1 MGAIDADAHVVECEK
16 TFEYLDP
23 EFQDYKPR
31 VMVQKTEDVV
41 VLDNEGL
48 AQREYW
54 VIDGRFQPKE
64 ANIGHNTSKESRE
77 MADIDGRLKHMDE
90 LGVDV
95 QVLYPTLFLRPITT
109 DPTAELAFCR
119 AYNRWLADIW
129 KAAPDRLRWAAMLP
143 FYSMDKVEDE
153 LRSAKANGACS
164 VFMRGLECDRRLD
177 SPYFFPVYELAQE
190 MDLAITLHAGNNS
203 FQLNDVY
210 GTEGGFARGK
220 LPVVSAFH
228 TLLMKDIPARYP
240 KLRWGFI
247 EVSSQW
253 IPYVIN
259 DLALRFKRR
268 GKRLSDTVLADNNFY
283 VACQVTDDLDHVLAI
298 AGEDQLVVG
307 TDYGHADTSSE
318 IEALRRVKD
327 DGKVPA
333 AVADKILDAN
343 ARVLYGL

>member
-23 EFQDYKPR
+23 EFHDYKPR
-31 VMVQKTEDVV
+31 VMMQKTEDVV
-41 VLDNEGL
+41 QLDNEGL

-54 VIDGRFQPKE
+54 VIDGRLQPKE
-64 ANIGHNTSKESRE
+64 ANIGHNTARESRE
-77 MADIDGRLKHMDE
+77 MEDIAGRLQHMDE
-90 LGVDV
+90 LGIDV

-109 DPTAELAFCR
+109 DPTAEYAFCR
-119 AYNRWLADIW
+119 AYNRWLVDIW
-129 KAAPDRLRWAAMLP
+129 KTAPDRLRWVVMPPL
-143 FYSMDKVEDE
+143 YSMDKVEDE
-153 LRSAKANGACS
+153 LRCAKANGACG

-177 SPYFFPVYELAQE
+177 NPYFFPLYELAE
-190 MDLAITLHAGNNS
+190 ELDLAISLHAGNNS

-210 GTEGGFARGK
+210 AGEGGFGRGK

-228 TLLMKDIPARYP
+228 TLLMKDIPGRYP
-240 KLRWGFI
+240 KLRWGFV
-247 EVSSQW
+247 ETSAQW

-259 DLALRFKRR
+259 DIALRFKRR

-283 VACQVTDDLDHVLAI
+283 VACQVTDDLDHVLSY
-298 AGEDQLVVG
+298 AGEGQLVVG

-318 IEALRRVKD
+318 IEALRKVKD

-343 ARVLYGL
+343 ARALYGL